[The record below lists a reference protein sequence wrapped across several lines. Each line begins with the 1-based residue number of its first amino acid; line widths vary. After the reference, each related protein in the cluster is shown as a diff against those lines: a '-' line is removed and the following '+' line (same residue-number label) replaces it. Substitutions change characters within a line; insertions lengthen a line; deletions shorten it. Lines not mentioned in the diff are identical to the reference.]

1 MMMNSETSYTT
12 QQVQDA
18 LDNVLMLAREKASMD
33 KIEGF
38 ECADDIIAEQSLI
51 IVEHVK
57 DMMKSASDHE

>member
-1 MMMNSETSYTT
+1 MNCVSPYTK

-18 LDNVLMLAREKASMD
+18 FDNVLMLAHEKASMD

-51 IVEHVK
+51 IVEHVRN
-57 DMMKSASDHE
+57 MINNTSEHE